1 MAIFNGSDLILKVSD
16 SDGGTENKLMHAQSC
31 SLSVNMDTIDITTKD
46 SSGWNEFIGGVRNFT
61 LSADGLMDFNSTATD
76 TEFDQLFDQL
86 NGRTAVDFTFTLAA
100 TASGDYFYT
109 GDGFITSIEISGGT
123 EDAPTYSVSIQGT
136 GVLTQ
141 TDVA

>member
-16 SDGGTENKLMHAQSC
+16 ASGGTENKLMHSQTC
-31 SLSVNMDTIDITTKD
+31 SLSINMDTIDITTKD
-46 SSGWNEFIGGVRNFT
+46 SSGWNEFIGGAKSFT
-61 LSADGLMDFNSTATD
+61 LSADGLMDFNSTGTD

-86 NGRTAVDFTFTLAA
+86 SGRTAVDFTFTLAS
-100 TASGDYFYT
+100 TTSGDYFYT
-109 GDGFITSIEISGGT
+109 GDGYITSLEVSGGT

-136 GVLTQ
+136 GALTQ